1 MPDIIHD
8 EWSDLTD
15 EQLAVHSLVAQ
26 PAFGVLIERYEE
38 KMLRYVGRLTSV
50 SAEDVE
56 DIVQD
61 IFIRCYQNLAAFDS
75 SVSFSSWLYRI
86 AHNMVVDSYRRSKAR
101 PHGNSIV
108 LTDFEYHN
116 LASDFDLGA
125 VVDGALL
132 RERIEET
139 LKKIDVKY
147 RDVLVLKY
155 LEDKSYEEIGDILKK
170 PGGSVATLLHRAKKQ
185 FMKYYSYDNA

>member
-1 MPDIIHD
+1 VV
-8 EWSDLTD
+8 
-15 EQLAVHSLVAQ
+15 AVSL
-26 PAFGVLIERYEE
+26 
-38 KMLRYVGRLTSV
+38 
-50 SAEDVE
+50 
-56 DIVQD
+56 
-61 IFIRCYQNLAAFDS
+61 
-75 SVSFSSWLYRI
+75 
-86 AHNMVVDSYRRSKAR
+86 
-101 PHGNSIV
+101 
-108 LTDFEYHN
+108 
-116 LASDFDLGA
+116 

>member
-1 MPDIIHD
+1 MPDIIHT
-8 EWSDLTD
+8 EWSEMTD
-15 EQLAVHSLVAQ
+15 EQLAVHSLVQ
-26 PAFGVLIERYEE
+26 QSAFGLLIERYEA
-38 KMLRYVGRLTSV
+38 KIVRYVNRLTAAST
-50 SAEDVE
+50 EDQE

-61 IFIRCYQNLAAFDS
+61 IFIRCYQHLADFDS

-86 AHNMVVDSYRRSKAR
+86 AHNMVIDSYRRSKAR

-108 LTDFEYHN
+108 LADDEYHN
-116 LASDFDLGA
+116 LASDFDLGTA
-125 VVDGALL
+125 IDHTLLQETINTALQHMD
-132 RERIEET
+132 T
-139 LKKIDVKY
+139 KY

>member
-8 EWSDLTD
+8 EWSDMTD

-38 KMLRYVGRLTSV
+38 KMVRYVGRLTSV